1 MNSKPITI
9 MLFLVIMLLL
19 AACQAQEPDT
29 TATPEPAAPT
39 EQAVPATEESQE
51 PTAEPTEMVSETDS
65 REQESSPG
73 FELLDECF
81 VEMPEGLDY
90 ECGNVTV
97 PEFHD
102 VDNGRTM
109 TLGVVRLLS
118 PAEAPAEPIFFGAGG
133 PGGSLINTAATT
145 AESIVEDDS
154 SVYAQLLKDRDLVFF
169 SQRGTAYT
177 EPALTCGDDT
187 FEPFDEV
194 LAAGGTAE
202 ERQETLIETYKGCY
216 DELREAGIDLTAYT
230 SVQNAADVN
239 TIRETL
245 GYDQIIYYG
254 ESYGTLLG
262 QHIMR
267 DFPETLTAVILDGT
281 VPTSAPIWQTDLD
294 VKYQQSLTNLL
305 DLCAADEA
313 CNTAYPSLAD
323 DIEAVYQQ
331 LGTDPVDVNF
341 FDVYTIPIEPSVL
354 SAAIYDAL
362 YSPILAALVPL
373 TVESL
378 LSGTPDPQIN
388 RVLQFAIA
396 PSQAVNFF
404 MHYAVVCSEDPPTA
418 VEDGFSLADPAFSVI
433 PDLIEAD
440 TEEYLELCAYL
451 DLPVLPEETDAV
463 IASDVPVLRLSGA
476 LDPITPAFAS
486 DAMMAALPNSFSFNF
501 PYGGHVQFLSG
512 NPCAQDMVKAFID
525 DPTTEPDSS
534 CITDTLPL
542 QFVLPAESDAANDLS
557 MLTSEFWLWTSFS
570 SPEESFDVEGPED
583 YLIFFNEAGTINIG
597 ADCNS
602 ASGSYTFNGSNLTI
616 ELGPMTL
623 AACEEGSRSEQF
635 INLLGSAAMAYFE
648 DGNLY
653 IDLMAD
659 GGTMIFTPEE

>member
-1 MNSKPITI
+1 MKSKPFTI
-9 MLFLVIMLLL
+9 VLFLLIMLLV
-19 AACQAQEPDT
+19 AACQAQEPDA
-29 TATPEPAAPT
+29 TATAEPATPT
-39 EQAVPATEESQE
+39 EQSVPATEESQE

-65 REQESSPG
+65 REQGSSPS

-102 VDNGRTM
+102 VDNGLSM

-118 PAEAPAEPIFFGAGG
+118 PAEVPAEPMFFGAGG
-133 PGGSLINTAATT
+133 PGGSLLDFAALT
-145 AESIVEDDS
+145 AESIVEDDT
-154 SVYAQLLKDRDLVFF
+154 SVYAQLLQDRDLVFF
-169 SQRGTAYT
+169 SQRGTAYS
-177 EPALTCGDDT
+177 EPELTCGDDT
-187 FEPFDEV
+187 FDTFYEV
-194 LAAGGTAE
+194 AADGGTAE
-202 ERQETLIETYKGCY
+202 ERHETLIETYKGCY
-216 DELREAGIDLTAYT
+216 DELRDAGVDLTAYT

-267 DFPETLTAVILDGT
+267 DFPETVTAAILDGT
-281 VPTSAPIWQTDLD
+281 IPISAPTWQTDLD
-294 VKYQQSLTNLL
+294 DKYQQSLTNLL

-313 CNTAYPSLAD
+313 CSTAYPNLAD

-331 LGTDPVDVNF
+331 MGTDPVDVTF
-341 FDVYTIPIEPSVL
+341 LDSIAIPIEPSVL
-354 SAAIYDAL
+354 AGAIYDAL
-362 YSPILAALVPL
+362 YSPTLAALVPF

-388 RVLQFAIA
+388 RVLSPAIA
-396 PSQAVNFF
+396 PSSSVNFF
-404 MHYAVVCSEDPPTA
+404 MHYAMVCSEDPPTA
-418 VEDGFSLADPAFSVI
+418 VEDAFSLDDLAYSII
-433 PDLIEAD
+433 PTYIEMD
-440 TEEYLELCAYL
+440 TEEYLQLCAYL
-451 DLPVLPEETDAV
+451 GLPILPEETDEV
-463 IASDVPVLRLSGA
+463 VASDLPVLRLSGA

-486 DAMMAALPNSFSFNF
+486 DEMMASLPNSFSFNF

-512 NPCAQDMVKAFID
+512 NPCAQNMVKAFID

-534 CITDTLPL
+534 CIVDTLPL
-542 QFVLPAESDAANDLS
+542 QFVLPAGSDAANDLG
-557 MLTSEFWLWTSFS
+557 MLTSEFWLWSSFT
-570 SPEESFDVEGPED
+570 SPEESFDVEMPED
-583 YLIFFNEAGTINIG
+583 YLIFFNEAGAINIG

-616 ELGPMTL
+616 ELGPTTL

-635 INLLGSAAMAYFE
+635 VNLLGSAAIAFFE
-648 DGNLY
+648 DGNLS

-659 GGTMIFTPEE
+659 GGTMVFTPEE